1 MSESFHIN
9 ATEHG
14 VIRIFMVNLAA
25 NQIAAFTEAAQDGD
39 APAPITRA
47 LGVTNLDSDF
57 IELFPL
63 SNLEGVGL
71 AGYLTDGLGVS
82 KADVAPHA
90 SRLNGMTG
98 QVLIVLSSAFGG
110 IETTITPT
118 APLKWIGTYT
128 EEGASMQF
136 EPLVSEAA
144 AGTLDKPA
152 GKPPKSDARVGGM
165 IATYALIAMF
175 AFVGLLIWVG
185 G

>member
-1 MSESFHIN
+1 MSESFRIN

-175 AFVGLLIWVG
+175 AFVGLMIWVG